1 MDTGKGIDLPLRG
14 EYEEALAMAWEDL
27 SSSNLT
33 RIASNAAAEY
43 DREGRL
49 LQLPFLDEKVTV
61 EIEDKRVLD
70 ESGQKLRVY
79 QAIIVL
85 HYLLGA
91 KPFGPSGNWL
101 TFRELDSGRFYYS
114 AYEKRSIARLIEVF
128 GSDAGLLVKAATQ
141 LGGEVIDI
149 GDAGVRFDVFPKLP
163 LAVVVWRGDAELS
176 PSANIL
182 FDGSAG
188 SILTTEDLVVVAGF
202 VAGKLVKQARE
213 LSSE

>member
-1 MDTGKGIDLPLRG
+1 MDSRKGIDLPLQG
-14 EYEEALAMAWEDL
+14 EYEDALAIAWEDL

-33 RIASNAAAEY
+33 RVASNAAASY
-43 DREGRL
+43 DREGRR
-49 LQLPFLDEKVTV
+49 LQVQFLDENVSV
-61 EIEDKRVLD
+61 EIDEKRVLD
-70 ESGQKLRVY
+70 ASGQELRVY
-79 QAIIVL
+79 KSIIVL

-101 TFRELDSGRFYYS
+101 TFREFDSGRFYYS
-114 AYEKRSIARLIEVF
+114 AYEKRSLARLIEVF
-128 GSDAGLLVKAATQ
+128 GSDPELLVRASAP

-149 GDAGVRFDVFPKLP
+149 GDAGVRFDVFPKFP
-163 LAVVVWRGDAELS
+163 LAVVVWQGDAELS

-202 VAGKLVKQARE
+202 VTGKLVKQARQ
-213 LSSE
+213 LSSG

>member
-1 MDTGKGIDLPLRG
+1 MDTRKEIDLPLRG
-14 EYEEALAMAWEDL
+14 EYEEALAIAWGDL

-33 RIASNAAAEY
+33 RVTSNALAEY
-43 DREGRL
+43 DKDGRRL
-49 LQLPFLDEKVTV
+49 RVPFLNEKVTV
-61 EIEDKRVLD
+61 EIEDKHVLD
-70 ESGQKLRVY
+70 ESGQEVRVY

-101 TFRELDSGRFYYS
+101 TFRELDSGKFYYS

-128 GSDAGLLVKAATQ
+128 GSDAGLLVKAAAP

-163 LAVVVWRGDAELS
+163 LAVVVWQGDAELS
-176 PSANIL
+176 ASANIL

-202 VAGKLVKQARE
+202 LADKLVKEARE

>member
-1 MDTGKGIDLPLRG
+1 MDKRKGIDLPLQG
-14 EYEEALAMAWEDL
+14 EYEEALTMAWEDL
-27 SSSNLT
+27 SSSDLT
-33 RIASNAAAEY
+33 RVASNAVAEY
-43 DREGRL
+43 DREDRR
-49 LQLPFLDEKVTV
+49 LQLPFLNEKVSV
-61 EIEDKRVLD
+61 EVDNRRVVD
-70 ESGQKLRVY
+70 ESGQALRVY

-128 GSDAGLLVKAATQ
+128 GSDGELLVTAAKL
-141 LGGEVIDI
+141 LGGKVIDM

-163 LAVVVWRGDAELS
+163 LAVVVWQGDAELS
-176 PSANIL
+176 ASANIL

-188 SILTTEDLVVVAGF
+188 SLLTTEDLVVVAGF
-202 VAGKLVKQARE
+202 VAGKLVKEASG
-213 LSSE
+213 LS

>member
-1 MDTGKGIDLPLRG
+1 MDTRKEIDLPLRG
-14 EYEEALAMAWEDL
+14 EYEEALSMAWEEL

-33 RIASNAAAEY
+33 RVASNALAEY
-43 DREGRL
+43 DKDGRRL
-49 LQLPFLDEKVTV
+49 RLAFLNEKVSV
-61 EIEDKRVLD
+61 EIDDKRVLD
-70 ESGQKLRVY
+70 ESGEELRVY

-128 GSDAGLLVKAATQ
+128 GSHAELLVKAAAP
-141 LGGEVIDI
+141 LGGESVDI

-163 LAVVVWRGDAELS
+163 LAVVVWQGDAELS
-176 PSANIL
+176 ASANIL

-188 SILTTEDLVVVAGF
+188 SILTTEDLVVVAGYL
-202 VAGKLVKQARE
+202 ADKLVKEARE